1 MLGGGE
7 DPLYIARRLVRMASE
22 DIGEADPTALPLCIA
37 AKDAYDFLGSPEG
50 ELALAQAVIHLAT
63 APKSNAAYKA
73 FGSASSA
80 ARETG
85 SLPPPAYAMNAPT
98 KLMKEL
104 GYAKGYEYD
113 PDAEGGASG
122 LDYFPP
128 GMQRQRFYQPIDTG
142 FEREIAK
149 RLAYW
154 DGARAK
160 RRGDKGE

>member
-1 MLGGGE
+1 M
-7 DPLYIARRLVRMASE
+7 VRMASE
-22 DIGEADPTALPLCIA
+22 DIGMADPTALAAALA

-73 FGSASSA
+73 FGAATRA

-98 KLMKEL
+98 KLMKDL
-104 GYAKGYEYD
+104 GYGKGYEYD
-113 PDAEGGASG
+113 PEVDGGASG

-128 GMQRQRFYQPIDTG
+128 GMARERFYAPRDTG

-154 DGARAK
+154 EGVRE
-160 RRGDKGE
+160 RRRSEPSKD